1 MSNTKQTQSEEVRN
15 AYEKA
20 MGAIRSALPG
30 MTEQEADAVV
40 NAMSDLMFA
49 TFNHHIN
56 EAQK

>member
-1 MSNTKQTQSEEVRN
+1 MSNPAISTNEEVRN

-30 MTEQEADAVV
+30 MTEQEADAVIQ
-40 NAMSDLMFA
+40 AMSDLMFA
-49 TFNHHIN
+49 TFNHHIT